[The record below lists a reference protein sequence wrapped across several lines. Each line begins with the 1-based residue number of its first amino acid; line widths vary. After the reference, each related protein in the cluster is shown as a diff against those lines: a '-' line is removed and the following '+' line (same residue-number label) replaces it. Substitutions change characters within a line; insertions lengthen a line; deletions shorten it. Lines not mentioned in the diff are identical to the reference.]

1 MATAAATAPAAEA
14 GDAPAPKKG
23 KKKLI
28 IIVAAVVKL
37 LAGGGAA
44 VYMMKQKAAAAEA
57 AAAEAEGA
65 DGEEAPAKDAH
76 AKKDEHKGPPVF
88 VPLDPFIVN
97 LADRDS
103 ERYAQIGITLQV
115 DDPKFADELKL
126 YLPAVRNGILMVLAH
141 KTSKELLERSGK
153 ERLAAEIMREAVR
166 PMGIEIA
173 LEDPEADAQQHEAP
187 ADPDAEEAPKP
198 KKKKKKAAKPA
209 VENPVKH
216 VHFSNFIIQ

>member
-1 MATAAATAPAAEA
+1 MATAAATAPAEDAGEA
-14 GDAPAPKKG
+14 APKKG

-28 IIVAAVVKL
+28 IIIAAVLLVV

-44 VYMMKQKAAAAEA
+44 VFMMKQKAAAAEA
-57 AAAEAEGA
+57 AAAEGE
-65 DGEEAPAKDAH
+65 DGEEAAPAKGDH

-88 VPLDPFIVN
+88 VPLDPFVVN

-173 LEDPEADAQQHEAP
+173 LEDPEADAQLHEAP

-198 KKKKKKAAKPA
+198 KKKKKKKAPE
-209 VENPVKH
+209 VHNPVTG
-216 VHFSNFIIQ
+216 VNFSSFIIQ

>member
-1 MATAAATAPAAEA
+1 MATAAAVAAPAAEA
-14 GDAPAPKKG
+14 GEVAPKKG

-28 IIVAAVVKL
+28 IIIAAVLLVV

-44 VYMMKQKAAAAEA
+44 VFMMKQKAADAALAAEGEDG
-57 AAAEAEGA
+57 AEA
-65 DGEEAPAKDAH
+65 DPGEEVH

-88 VPLDPFIVN
+88 VPLDPFVVN
-97 LADRDS
+97 LADRDT
-103 ERYAQIGITLQV
+103 ERFAQIGITLQI
-115 DDPKFADELKL
+115 DEAKFADELKL

-166 PMGIEIA
+166 PMGIIIPVDDEEA
-173 LEDPEADAQQHEAP
+173 AAPEHDAE

-198 KKKKKKAAKPA
+198 KKKKKKKAPA
-209 VENPVKH
+209 VHNPVTS
-216 VHFSNFIIQ
+216 VNFSSFIIQ